1 MTTDD
6 HTYAQS
12 STWNEIGSQV
22 EVWQTV
28 IAHSRDSQATK
39 DILSCSAGPKE
50 WLFVG
55 CGTSFYLAEA
65 AAVSWQVCL
74 HPAAATEEQVTAA
87 EPALD
92 FGCPPIIRKL
102 YLHVVN
108 HVGESL
114 HPGSG
119 QDRDGSGGRG
129 PILR

>member
-6 HTYAQS
+6 NTYAQS

-65 AAVSWQVCL
+65 AAVSWATLTGEAARPV
-74 HPAAATEEQVTAA
+74 PASEILLFPEQFRAGSTAKQAIVISRSGRTSEAVRWATV
-87 EPALD
+87 L
-92 FGCPPIIRKL
+92 RKEL
-102 YLHVVN
+102 QT
-108 HVGESL
+108 
-114 HPGSG
+114 PTM
-119 QDRDGSGGRG
+119 
-129 PILR
+129 